1 MFFTRSKAG
10 FSLVEVMV
18 AILILTVG
26 MLGVGYGLHVSYKI
40 DDDSIGLLR
49 CTEYKKDSDGNYV
62 YKKDSDGDYI
72 INPITKEKER
82 EQVKTGLRD
91 IFNDS
96 QFRVYGTL
104 K

>member
-1 MFFTRSKAG
+1 
-10 FSLVEVMV
+10 
-18 AILILTVG
+18 
-26 MLGVGYGLHVSYKI
+26 
-40 DDDSIGLLR
+40 
-49 CTEYKKDSDGNYV
+49 V

>member
-1 MFFTRSKAG
+1 MFFTRSRAG

-49 CTEYKKDSDGNYV
+49 RTEYKKDSDGNY
-62 YKKDSDGDYI
+62 I
-72 INPITKEKER
+72 IDPITRER
-82 EQVKTGLRD
+82 VQVNVGLRD
-91 IFNDS
+91 IFNDG
-96 QFRVYGTL
+96 QLKVYKGL